1 MAYDP
6 GMRGI
11 VVVVALLL
19 APVLSR
25 PGAAA
30 FKPVRGKLVVSLK
43 QGATVTDW
51 VTMLEPVLCRTVVV
65 GDGLADIELGVA
77 LAGKKTTGSQLWS
90 AFGAALKKSGLK
102 LGQRGKQ
109 WQISGLP
116 PAVGGVRKLS
126 ATSYEVD
133 RAALD
138 GALADPGA
146 MAGDV
151 EVALVEDDSG
161 AIAGYELTSVRAGSL
176 VARLGLRR
184 GDLIEA
190 VNDRKIDG
198 LPAALGAV
206 KALRSANRIV
216 VRITAYGEARTM
228 TYTVK

>member
-1 MAYDP
+1 
-6 GMRGI
+6 MRTWRGL
-11 VVVVALLL
+11 VAGLAALLL
-19 APVLSR
+19 APGLGGS
-25 PGAAA
+25 AAA
-30 FKPVRGKLVVSLK
+30 AGCKPVRGKLLVSLK
-43 QGATVTDW
+43 LGATVTDW
-51 VTMLEPVLCRTVVV
+51 VTMLGPVLCRDVVV
-65 GDGLADIELGVA
+65 AEGLGEVELGVA

-102 LGQRGKQ
+102 VSQRGKQ
-109 WQISGLP
+109 WQVSGLP

-126 ATSYEVD
+126 ATSFEIG
-133 RAALD
+133 RATLD
-138 GALADPGA
+138 AALADPGA

-206 KALRSANRIV
+206 RALRSATRIV

>member
-1 MAYDP
+1 
-6 GMRGI
+6 MRGI

-19 APVLSR
+19 VPVQS
-25 PGAAA
+25 GVAAA
-30 FKPVRGKLVVSLK
+30 AACRPARGKLVVNLK
-43 QGATVTDW
+43 PGATVTDW
-51 VTMLEPVLCRTVVV
+51 VTMLGPVLCRDVVV
-65 GDGLADIELGVA
+65 SDGLADLDLGVA
-77 LAGKKTTGSQLWS
+77 LTGKKATGSQLWS
-90 AFGAALKKSGLK
+90 AVRAALAQRGLK
-102 LGQRGKQ
+102 LSQRGKQ
-109 WQISGLP
+109 WRVSGLP

-133 RAALD
+133 RATLD

-146 MAGDV
+146 LTGDV

-176 VARLGLRR
+176 LARLGLRR

-206 KALRSANRIV
+206 KALRSASRIV